1 MCMSNS
7 GELNHRLPECVNV
20 MLFLDT
26 SKAGG
31 GECDPSAD
39 VCSHSASTD
48 CETGKPKCKR
58 HVTDLFCL
66 NGKKKSPV
74 SAL

>member
-1 MCMSNS
+1 M
-7 GELNHRLPECVNV
+7 CVNV

-26 SKAGG
+26 SEASGS
-31 GECDPSAD
+31 ERNPSAD
-39 VCSHSASTD
+39 VCSHSASAD

-58 HVTDLFCL
+58 HVADLFCL
-66 NGKKKSPV
+66 NGKKSPV